1 MYGRRGKVRI
11 SCKCMGEEERYESSL
26 NLWEEEKG
34 TRISCECMEGEE
46 RYEWGESSVNVWEER
61 KGTNQL

>member
-11 SCKCMGEEERYESSL
+11 SCECMG
-26 NLWEEEKG
+26 
-34 TRISCECMEGEE
+34 GEE
-46 RYEWGESSVNVWEER
+46 RYQSAVNVWEEMKGRNQLRMYGRREKRYESAVNVWEER